1 MKYTTYRTDPDW
13 RLIGIIIL
21 LLILG
26 GLHFFRGTTA
36 APTAKTEVYRD
47 TIYSTVADTVY
58 VDKIKYVTLEIPKPD
73 TVYINDTA
81 ISKYS
86 QEYTDSMISADFVI
100 EVDGVLVS
108 HNFSY
113 KTSFPKYIYTR
124 DTIRINT
131 NTTKHINKA
140 QLFLGLEVGGNE
152 GLFNFG
158 PTLTLK
164 GKNNYL
170 YSYRYGVLDKT
181 HNVGVARVL
190 TFKK

>member
-1 MKYTTYRTDPDW
+1 
-13 RLIGIIIL
+13 
-21 LLILG
+21 
-26 GLHFFRGTTA
+26 
-36 APTAKTEVYRD
+36 
-47 TIYSTVADTVY
+47 
-58 VDKIKYVTLEIPKPD
+58 
-73 TVYINDTA
+73 
-81 ISKYS
+81 
-86 QEYTDSMISADFVI
+86 MISADFVI